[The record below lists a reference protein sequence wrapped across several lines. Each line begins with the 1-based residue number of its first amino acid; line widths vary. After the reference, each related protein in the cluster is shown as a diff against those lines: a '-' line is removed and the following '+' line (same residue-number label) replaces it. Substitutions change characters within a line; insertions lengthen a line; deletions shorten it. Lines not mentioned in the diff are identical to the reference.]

1 MIIKNAP
8 VTERVE
14 EMDKIPNV
22 SRRRFFQLAGGIAG
36 AGVLLSACRNGG
48 VVTTTYLG
56 SGDIALLNFVYVIQQ
71 LEAAFYT
78 QAVATPYYGL
88 NTSESQLL
96 TDVRDQ
102 EIAHAGFLKTL
113 LGRSAIPAIAPN
125 FSSVTF
131 VDRTSVYTFAAMLE
145 DLCVSGIISACTYF
159 ENQAY
164 ALEFAKMA
172 TVEARHSAYFRDSLT
187 YNSFADG
194 TVIDSNGLDMVAT
207 SPRTVLATAEN
218 YIFTHFDSSKLPG

>member
-1 MIIKNAP
+1 
-8 VTERVE
+8 
-14 EMDKIPNV
+14 
-22 SRRRFFQLAGGIAG
+22 
-36 AGVLLSACRNGG
+36 
-48 VVTTTYLG
+48 
-56 SGDIALLNFVYVIQQ
+56 
-71 LEAAFYT
+71 
-78 QAVATPYYGL
+78 
-88 NTSESQLL
+88 
-96 TDVRDQ
+96 
-102 EIAHAGFLKTL
+102 
-113 LGRSAIPAIAPN
+113 
-125 FSSVTF
+125 
-131 VDRTSVYTFAAMLE
+131 MLE

>member
-1 MIIKNAP
+1 MKLMNAP
-8 VTERVE
+8 EDIQVKEPGY
-14 EMDKIPNV
+14 DV
-22 SRRRFFQLAGGIAG
+22 SRRRFFQLAGGVAG
-36 AGVLLSACRNGG
+36 AGIFLASCKGSKP
-48 VVTTTYLG
+48 TDTYIG
-56 SGDIALLNFVYVIQQ
+56 TEDFALLNFLYILQQ

-78 QAVATPYYGL
+78 QAVATPEL
-88 NTSESQLL
+88 SITKDELLLL

-113 LGRSAIPAIAPN
+113 LGKNAIPAIAPN

-172 TVEARHSAYFRDSLT
+172 TVEARHSAYFRDALT

-207 SPRTVLATAEN
+207 SPRTVLAAAEN